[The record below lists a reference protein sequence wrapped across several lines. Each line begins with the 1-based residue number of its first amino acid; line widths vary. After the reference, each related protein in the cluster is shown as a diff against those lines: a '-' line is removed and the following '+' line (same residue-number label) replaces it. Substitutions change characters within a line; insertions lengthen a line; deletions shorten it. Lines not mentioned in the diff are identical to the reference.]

1 MDRETLKAM
10 NLTDEQIDT
19 IMSDYGKAI
28 SKEKAK
34 QETLKS
40 DSIKLAEL
48 TKQLEAMKK
57 AETEKDKV
65 VEGKDKDIEAMQ
77 TQLADLQAQIKAKEL
92 KANLAEQGIVG
103 ENADK
108 IIDGLTNGNFDVSVL
123 GLIIADREKSAVDAK
138 VKELTEGATNPNG
151 GKAGASVEKTDAEKM
166 AENIGDSL
174 AQGNKASA
182 DVLAQYI

>member
-1 MDRETLKAM
+1 MRILDCKSP
-10 NLTDEQIDT
+10 IDQDLVKGAP
-19 IMSDYGKAI
+19 MMLDYLCDDCKNDF
-28 SKEKAK
+28 E
-34 QETLKS
+34 
-40 DSIKLAEL
+40 
-48 TKQLEAMKK
+48 
-57 AETEKDKV
+57 
-65 VEGKDKDIEAMQ
+65 
-77 TQLADLQAQIKAKEL
+77 EL

-166 AENIGDSL
+166 AENIGKSL
-174 AQGNKASA
+174 AESNKASA